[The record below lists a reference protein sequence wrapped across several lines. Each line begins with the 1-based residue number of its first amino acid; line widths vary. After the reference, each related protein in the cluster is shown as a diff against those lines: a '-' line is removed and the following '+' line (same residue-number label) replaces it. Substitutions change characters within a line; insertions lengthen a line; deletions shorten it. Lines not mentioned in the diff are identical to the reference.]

1 MALEQLWA
9 AEDFTAFR
17 RLMTRKNIDLQL
29 QSLELL
35 VAKYGV
41 LSPSLRSG
49 DSEEPAGEDG
59 EDDFLQVV
67 IRYSDQLELFKC
79 DYGADGIC
87 AGRSSCNPSAGDKMN
102 EDESKNMK
110 LHLSGIQFKNNVAP
124 TPVKYQ
130 ATLMSSSSSST
141 NCDAQNVSSASQD
154 MPESDCTKPDDCQEE
169 DPQIVESDTKIV
181 SIIEAIEPSA
191 SPDIIPVRDSLVSDE
206 IQSAEHENSP
216 PKSPDHT
223 PSPMISP
230 HTTPTPP
237 AQPASVIIE
246 ESTESAQ
253 NDTNSEPPNSCI
265 DLNTDNNPDTDKP
278 EVEGE
283 PER

>member
-79 DYGADGIC
+79 DYGADGI
-87 AGRSSCNPSAGDKMN
+87 SCSPSVGDKTN

-141 NCDAQNVSSASQD
+141 NCDAQNISSLSQD
-154 MPESDCTKPDDCQEE
+154 KPESEFATPVECEE
-169 DPQIVESDTKIV
+169 TEPKLVDSVSEIV
-181 SIIEAIEPSA
+181 SAEETVEPSS
-191 SPDIIPVRDSLVSDE
+191 SPDIIPVRDETLSDE
-206 IQSAEHENSP
+206 ILNTEHEHSP
-216 PKSPDHT
+216 PKSLDHT

-230 HTTPTPP
+230 HASPTPTPT
-237 AQPASVIIE
+237 AQPASDIIE
-246 ESTESAQ
+246 ESSENAQ
-253 NDTNSEPPNSCI
+253 NDTNSEPSNSCI
-265 DLNTDNNPDTDKP
+265 YLNTDNIPDTDKP

>member
-41 LSPSLRSG
+41 LSPALRSG

-87 AGRSSCNPSAGDKMN
+87 PGRSSCSPAAGDKMN

-141 NCDAQNVSSASQD
+141 NCDAPNVSSPSQD
-154 MPESDCTKPDDCQEE
+154 KPDDCEE
-169 DPQIVESDTKIV
+169 TDPNIVESDNKIV
-181 SIIEAIEPSA
+181 SIEETIEPTA
-191 SPDIIPVRDSLVSDE
+191 SPDIIPVRDSALPD
-206 IQSAEHENSP
+206 AEHENSP
-216 PKSPDHT
+216 LKSPDHT

-230 HTTPTPP
+230 HTSPTPP
-237 AQPASVIIE
+237 AQPTSDIVE
-246 ESTESAQ
+246 ESTENAQ
-253 NDTNSEPPNSCI
+253 NETNSEPLNSCI
-265 DLNTDNNPDTDKP
+265 DLNTDNIPESDKP